1 MNLNEPERLRALREL
16 DILDSAPEREF
27 DALVQAAAVVCDMP
41 IALVTLVD
49 EHRVWLKA
57 VVGPV
62 PGRELPRQESLCTHT
77 VEQDGL
83 FEVPDTRLDPR
94 FAALPL
100 VAGGPGLRFYAGLPL
115 TLDGGERVG
124 VLCVLDERPRRLDAT
139 QREVLRQLATVASR
153 ALEGRRALLSERA
166 LREQAWHA
174 QALLAS
180 SLDAIVAMR
189 LDGTVTHWNEAAT
202 RLFGH
207 TAQAMLGQPIARL
220 VPADRADEQ
229 GDLRAL
235 LREHPA
241 GQQYETLRL
250 HRDGHAIA
258 VSVSLAPLRD
268 PHGTLVGATKIIRD
282 IRAQA
287 HAAQELRDERRR
299 LAWIIEAT
307 DAGTWEWNVQTGQTR
322 FNERWA
328 GILGRTLAELGPISI
343 QTWLDHAHPEDL
355 QRSAALLQRHFD
367 GETETYDC
375 EARMRHRDGHWVW
388 VLDRGRVMT
397 RTADGKP
404 EWMFGTHVDITS
416 LRRLN
421 EELRHRAAHDA
432 LTGLPNRTEF
442 EARLQRLLRRCA
454 DDDTRHALMYLDLD
468 QFKLVNDACGH
479 AAGDRLLQQV
489 ARLLAESVRSRDTL
503 ARLGGDEFGLLLEHC
518 DDEHAQRVAQQ
529 ICQRMDDFRFSFED
543 QRFRIGASIG
553 LVPVDARWSSLAAV
567 MQAADTSCYA
577 AKEAGRNRV
586 HPWRDSDA
594 ALRARQGEMQL
605 ATRLEQALDE
615 DRFVLYAQRIE
626 PLGEVEPG
634 GGLHAELLLRL
645 MERDGSIVAPGGFL
659 PAAERFQLAPRIDRW
674 VLARTLELLRALPDP
689 AAVDMLCV
697 NLSGQSVGDRAFQ
710 RDALAA
716 LEAAGP
722 RLCRLLCLEITE
734 TAAVTNM
741 AEASAFIAQARA
753 LGLRI
758 ALDDFGAG
766 ASSFGYLKSLKIDL
780 LKIDGQFVRDLVD
793 DPLDDAAVRC
803 FQQVARVVG
812 VKTVAEFVDSPA
824 VLQRLKEIGVDHAQG
839 YLLHKPQPVAQVL
852 RTGRPAS

>member
-1 MNLNEPERLRALREL
+1 M
-16 DILDSAPEREF
+16 
-27 DALVQAAAVVCDMP
+27 
-41 IALVTLVD
+41 
-49 EHRVWLKA
+49 
-57 VVGPV
+57 
-62 PGRELPRQESLCTHT
+62 
-77 VEQDGL
+77 
-83 FEVPDTRLDPR
+83 
-94 FAALPL
+94 
-100 VAGGPGLRFYAGLPL
+100 
-115 TLDGGERVG
+115 G
-124 VLCVLDERPRRLDAT
+124 VLCVLDERPRRLSAT
-139 QREVLRQLATVASR
+139 QREVLHHLATAVSR
-153 ALEGRRALLSERA
+153 ALKGRRALLSERA

-174 QALLAS
+174 QALLQS
-180 SLDAIVAMR
+180 SLDAIVALR
-189 LDGTVTHWNEAAT
+189 LDGTVMHWNEAAT

-207 TAQAMLGQPIARL
+207 AAADMLGQPIARI
-220 VPADRADEQ
+220 VPADRAGEQ
-229 GDLRAL
+229 ADLAAL

-241 GQQYETLRL
+241 GQQYETQRL
-250 HRDGHAIA
+250 HRDGQPIA

-268 PHGTLVGATKIIRD
+268 PQGVLVGATKIIRD

-287 HAAQELRDERRR
+287 RAAQELQDERRR

-307 DAGTWEWNVQTGQTR
+307 AAGTWEWNVQTGQTR

-328 GILGRTLAELGPISI
+328 GILGRTLDELAPISI

-388 VLDRGRVMT
+388 VLVRGRVMT
-397 RTADGKP
+397 RTADGLP
-404 EWMFGTHVDITS
+404 QWMFGTHVDITS
-416 LRRLN
+416 LHRLN

-442 EARLQRLLRRCA
+442 ETRLQRLLHRCA
-454 DDDTRHALMYLDLD
+454 GDGTRHALMYLDLD

-489 ARLLAESVRSRDTL
+489 ARLLSGSMRSRDTL

-518 DDEHAQRVAQQ
+518 DEAHAQRVAQQ
-529 ICQRMDDFRFSFED
+529 ICQRMDDFRFSCEE

-553 LVPVDARWSSLAAV
+553 LVPVDARWGSLAAV

-586 HPWRDSDA
+586 HRWHDSDA

-626 PLGEVEPG
+626 PLGEAGPG
-634 GGLHAELLLRL
+634 GALHAELLLRL
-645 MERDGSIVAPGGFL
+645 LERDGTVVAPGGFL

-674 VLARTLELLRALPDP
+674 VLTRTLALLRALPDLSV
-689 AAVDMLCV
+689 VDMLCV

-710 RDALAA
+710 GDALAA

-722 RLCRLLCLEITE
+722 LLCRRLCLEITE
-734 TAAVTNM
+734 TAAVTNI

-766 ASSFGYLKSLKIDL
+766 ASSFGYLKSLQIDL
-780 LKIDGQFVRDLVD
+780 LKIDGQFVRNLVD

-812 VKTVAEFVDSPA
+812 VQTVAEFVDSPA
-824 VLQRLKEIGVDHAQG
+824 VLQRLQEIGVDHAQG

-852 RTGRPAS
+852 QGGTSAPAL